1 MGFSDPEIQIRIPA
15 RDPIVL
21 GVSRAG
27 QGERAG
33 RATAHVVSSPGNW
46 TTSPDW
52 QSGSLLHQL
61 IAPAVPGRGQKK
73 RVLMIHQVNVQE
85 FYLII
90 KKEIDMALLVFD
102 GDQDVWLPRSQIA
115 FTEPNKN
122 GEASVWIPEWL
133 ASKKELI

>member
-1 MGFSDPEIQIRIPA
+1 
-15 RDPIVL
+15 
-21 GVSRAG
+21 
-27 QGERAG
+27 
-33 RATAHVVSSPGNW
+33 
-46 TTSPDW
+46 
-52 QSGSLLHQL
+52 
-61 IAPAVPGRGQKK
+61 
-73 RVLMIHQVNVQE
+73 MIHQVNVQE